1 MAIGQTEPADAKKKG
16 SWDEAHME
24 KVLWSSKE
32 IEKRVEELGAVITQD
47 FAGKP
52 LVIIGVAT
60 GAFLFLA
67 DLVRKIQLPVL
78 VDFIRMQSY
87 GNRTTSSGVATC
99 VTDVRIDVK
108 DKHVLLVEDIVDT
121 GITLSTLVAHFGTKD
136 VASFS
141 VCTLLDKP
149 SRRIV
154 PLQLAPGG
162 NYYRGFE
169 CPDEFV
175 VGYGM
180 DYAERYRCLPYIGD
194 PKGTSSQGF
203 EAKRGSNAYGG
214 SDAGD
219 SFRGE
224 DRYTSNF

>member
-1 MAIGQTEPADAKKKG
+1 MGLGQTEAAEGHPAEESKKME
-16 SWDEAHME
+16 SWNEGHME
-24 KVLWSSKE
+24 KVLWSSNE
-32 IEKRVEELGAVITQD
+32 IEKRVEEMAAVITQE

-52 LVIIGVAT
+52 LAIIGVAT
-60 GAFLFLA
+60 GAFLFMA
-67 DLVRKIQLPVL
+67 DLVRKIQLPVV
-78 VDFIRMQSY
+78 VDFVRMQSY

-99 VTDVRIDVK
+99 VADVRIDVK
-108 DKHVLLVEDIVDT
+108 GKHVLLVEDIVDT

-154 PLQLAPGG
+154 PLQLGPGG
-162 NYYRGFE
+162 KYYRGFQ

-180 DYAERYRCLPYIGD
+180 DYAEQYRCLPYIGVLK
-194 PKGTSSQGF
+194 PHI
-203 EAKRGSNAYGG
+203 
-214 SDAGD
+214 
-219 SFRGE
+219 
-224 DRYTSNF
+224 YTKN